1 MSYTTCY
8 CRMFSDEKLDATP
21 LNLYNFVP
29 YNQILGNLVEF
40 SAAIYEFCRSN
51 ILQQLVLSAYVLN
64 DAHTKCL
71 DSLIVSAH
79 DMQRDVQITPKRL
92 QFAKDKEEALFQQVS
107 YTSLHFS
114 LHDLRLAGVTFI
126 FRICYY

>member
-1 MSYTTCY
+1 MSCTHLLLCHV
-8 CRMFSDEKLDATP
+8 FSDEKLDATP

-40 SAAIYEFCRSN
+40 SASIYEFCRSN

-92 QFAKDKEEALFQQVS
+92 QFAKDKEDALFQQVS
-107 YTSLHFS
+107 YSSLQVCNSFHS
-114 LHDLRLAGVTFI
+114 RP
-126 FRICYY
+126 